1 LQAGYENRE
10 VWRVVAG
17 DDIRAVLDEL
27 ARNFRWVW
35 DRPTQE
41 VFAAIGGPAWTAR
54 RDPMALV
61 AALTQERLDQLAA
74 DPGFQESA
82 RRAYAGLTGY
92 LAGRPPAAEVAYFCM
107 EHGVAPNLR
116 IYAGGL
122 GMLAGDIEKTASD
135 LGVPMVA
142 VGLMYHWRV
151 SQRLNDGWQEEDW
164 EPVDPTAAGLEPC
177 PDAAVTVELAGE
189 DVRLRVWRARIG
201 RVDLYLLDTDLPEN
215 PEHLRDITDRL
226 YGGDTEHRLRQEIVL
241 GIGGLRALRALGL
254 DPTVYHANE
263 GHAGFLGLERIRQ
276 MIQAEPPRRLDLRSA
291 PIEQTGIPLA
301 DAVERIRHTT
311 VFTTHTAVP
320 AGFDLFE
327 RWLIEKYFA
336 DWAID
341 CGVSTDWLMALGHFP
356 DQEPDEPF
364 NMAVLCSKLSAH
376 INAVSK
382 LHREVTEQ
390 RVLGRL
396 WPGRSAPIVAV
407 TNGVHA
413 ATWAPAP
420 MAALFDRYVG
430 AGWEYAGGD
439 RWDAVWDIPDEV
451 LWQVRRDLRESLV
464 GYAREYL
471 PTVLPDADWARRI
484 LDPDALTIVVAR
496 RAAEYKETDLL
507 TSQPDRLRNLALNPA
522 RPVNL
527 VFAGLAHPKDGG
539 GKERIRNIVRFSLDG
554 DVRANVAFLPG
565 YDMRMALWLLAG
577 ADVWLNHPRR
587 GDEACGTSFMKSVY
601 SGGRIASTA
610 DGGADELLVDG
621 YNGWLIGD
629 RTGQV
634 PREVMAENA
643 FGVLETS
650 VVPEFYDR
658 DPDGVPRR
666 WVAGIK
672 RSLASLAW
680 QVGSGPMMRAYQQT
694 YRETR
699 H

>member
-1 LQAGYENRE
+1 M
-10 VWRVVAG
+10 VAG
-17 DDIRAVLDEL
+17 DDVRAVLDEL

-41 VFAAIGGPAWTAR
+41 VFAAIDGPAWTAR

-61 AALTQERLDQLAA
+61 RDLTPERLAHLAADAEFQERLRGA
-74 DPGFQESA
+74 S
-82 RRAYAGLTGY
+82 AGLVDY

-142 VGLMYHWRV
+142 VGLMYRWRV
-151 SQRLNDGWQEEDW
+151 SQRLDEGWQEEDW
-164 EPVDPTAAGLEPC
+164 EPVDPAAAGLEPALAD
-177 PDAAVTVELAGE
+177 PVRVELAGE
-189 DVRLRVWRARIG
+189 DVRARVWRARIG
-201 RVDLYLLDTDLPEN
+201 RVDLYLLDTNLPEN

-241 GIGGLRALRALGL
+241 GIGGVRALQALGL
-254 DPTVYHANE
+254 DPRVCHANE

-276 MIQAEPPRRLDLRSA
+276 RIQG
-291 PIEQTGIPLA
+291 GIPLA
-301 DAVERIRHTT
+301 DAVERVRRTT

-364 NMAVLCSKLSAH
+364 NMAVLCSNLSTH

-396 WPGRSAPIVAV
+396 WPGRSAPIIAV

-413 ATWAPAP
+413 ATWTPAP

-430 AGWEYAGGD
+430 AGWEYVGGD
-439 RWDAVWDIPDEV
+439 RWDAVWDIPDEA
-451 LWQVRRDLRESLV
+451 LWQVRRELRESLV
-464 GYAREYL
+464 GYARTYL
-471 PTVLPDADWARRI
+471 PSVLPDADWARRV

-507 TSQPDRLRNLALNPA
+507 TSQPERLRNLALNPA

-539 GKERIRNIVRFSLDG
+539 GKERIRNIVRFSMDG

-601 SGGRIASTA
+601 SGGRIVSTA
-610 DGGADELLVDG
+610 DGGADELVVDG

-643 FGVLETS
+643 FGVLERS

-658 DPDGVPRR
+658 DGNGVPRR
-666 WVAGIK
+666 WVAGVK
-672 RSLASLAW
+672 RSLSTLAR
-680 QVGSGPMMRAYQQT
+680 QVGSGPMMRGYEQM